1 MPRILKRPMFRS
13 GGSTNEGIMEGLKD
27 RQSFDNGTE
36 DPYETRVRDR
46 SEIIQ
51 RMLNEYAPVPK
62 TKIPYGQFGADI
74 AMGTPIKE
82 ALYKGYTGFTTAD
95 DKRRASMANRKAQSV
110 GLAMGDV
117 EKQLN
122 LEKQLKARAALNDPE
137 NVFQTMQYK
146 DAYEEGR
153 KTLSLGVQEA
163 RLYADYETK
172 GKKLLENEV
181 GTGAVADMIIDFD
194 VNNSKTVESRKKQ
207 LKNNINKF
215 FYDVTDNSYKQL
227 IERNG
232 KLVFSLPAQLNQ
244 LLEGAP
250 TPKVVKPIPRS
261 INPSYNRPSKNI
273 IGPAIK
279 RLQETQTPVF
289 DIEDIG

>member
-1 MPRILKRPMFRS
+1 MINTRI
-13 GGSTNEGIMEGLKD
+13 
-27 RQSFDNGTE
+27 
-36 DPYETRVRDR
+36 
-46 SEIIQ
+46 
-51 RMLNEYAPVPK
+51 
-62 TKIPYGQFGADI
+62 
-74 AMGTPIKE
+74 
-82 ALYKGYTGFTTAD
+82 
-95 DKRRASMANRKAQSV
+95 SV
-110 GLAMGDV
+110 
-117 EKQLN
+117 
-122 LEKQLKARAALNDPE
+122 
-137 NVFQTMQYK
+137 
-146 DAYEEGR
+146 YEEGR
-153 KTLSLGVQEA
+153 KTLTLGVQEA

-207 LKNNINKF
+207 LENNINKF